1 MPAADHRFA
10 RAVQSALRGES
21 TTIGASPQQSEKDRA
36 VACARSA
43 VRGGALLPDEVEC
56 LARQYLRE
64 LGLS

>member
-1 MPAADHRFA
+1 MPVADHRFV
-10 RAVQSALRGES
+10 RAVQDAMRGNS
-21 TTIGASPQQSEKDRA
+21 TTLGAVPQQSEKDRA
-36 VACARSA
+36 VICARSA